1 MLDTFQIMYLIA
13 RITQIA
19 GFGLLFASELAVYV
33 FSLGAPSTMYAYMR
47 HPPMAVHACS
57 FIYYVLEMCVNIHT
71 MLDAFGRPVY
81 PLRYILWTCSVSCMF
96 ISIYFVVDSTHRV
109 ANAVSLRRVLHDDLA
124 QGLLCTNG
132 MFATGFLSAY
142 PWGEDRRHINAFCFL
157 VSCYCFYG
165 ALGHIDQML
174 KSNQTVARDCGAAGL
189 AFQFS
194 IVRKTFFCV
203 WHLFPMVWALAACG
217 SLSIQVEHIG
227 YIVADVVNK
236 FLLMFVYIVSVNNF
250 SAAPTA
256 TVEGRPVFMLAR
268 TPSP

>member
-1 MLDTFQIMYLIA
+1 
-13 RITQIA
+13 
-19 GFGLLFASELAVYV
+19 
-33 FSLGAPSTMYAYMR
+33 
-47 HPPMAVHACS
+47 
-57 FIYYVLEMCVNIHT
+57 
-71 MLDAFGRPVY
+71 
-81 PLRYILWTCSVSCMF
+81 MF

-132 MFATGFLSAY
+132 MFATGFLSGY

-174 KSNQTVARDCGAAGL
+174 KSNQTVARDCGATGL

-227 YIVADVVNK
+227 YIVADVVAK
-236 FLLMFVYIVSVNNF
+236 FLLMFVYVALRQQLQRRVHSHRR
-250 SAAPTA
+250 
-256 TVEGRPVFMLAR
+256 GKAR
-268 TPSP
+268 LYASSHAVGLGHSSERRIGMP